1 MNFLILCIGVALGA
15 VLTLL
20 FFYHG
25 SGYGYY
31 VVTPYDDE
39 DTGFYNVN
47 FRLPSQQGDL
57 SRKKRIILYRE
68 EQPSQK

>member
-20 FFYHG
+20 FFYHK
-25 SGYGYY
+25 SGYGYFT
-31 VVTPYDDE
+31 VVPYDDD

-47 FRLPSQQGDL
+47 FRIPTQGDL
-57 SRKKRIILYRE
+57 SKKKQIIFYRE
-68 EQPSQK
+68 EQSSQK